1 MKRMRISVPLELGQ
15 NVYRLMPD
23 GTKQRLRVVYGR
35 YELGKGWEF
44 GGEYIDV
51 PGKEGVWFLFSED
64 DLGCTVYRE
73 VE

>member
-1 MKRMRISVPLELGQ
+1 MKRMRITVPLELGE

-23 GTKQRLRVVYGR
+23 GTKRRLRVVYGR
-35 YELGKGWEF
+35 YELGRGWEF
-44 GGEYIDV
+44 GGEYLD
-51 PGKEGVWFLFSED
+51 PEKAGVWFLFAEE